1 MRGHLISAL
10 ASTGRALLLFVH
22 KKVFE
27 VSYKINMPAFFMPF
41 DAGNDCVNKPLRADP
56 VFKNILVRW
65 GLTTTMAIKRLRDLP
80 RWSVCM
86 LFVLM
91 AFGPQRKIKVW
102 LIGDSTVADKEAR
115 AFPETGWGMP
125 FAHFF
130 DGAVVVDNRA
140 KNGRSTGTFFK
151 EGLWQP
157 VVESLGRGD
166 YVFIQFGH
174 NDEVKTKASYTT
186 PEEFTANLQ
195 RYIDETREKGA
206 IPILLTPVARRKFD
220 SLGRVEETHPV
231 YARLVRE
238 VAARNEVALIDLAE
252 TSKVLLQQYGP
263 EYSSILFNHL
273 QPGEVPNYPEGRKD
287 DTHFSPWGARKMAE
301 LVVDGMK
308 ELKLGLVEHLLPPAT
323 GSVITVA
330 ADGSGDYLTVQSA
343 LDAIPLNNTKPVTVL
358 VRDGIYRE
366 KIHLDSTKNFVTLLG
381 EDEWNTILTY
391 DDHPGML
398 SPAGDSINTRS
409 SHSCLVKADDF
420 TARRL
425 TIRNDAGFSAG
436 QAVALEVQ
444 GDRACIEE
452 CRIVGNQ
459 DVLFLNSARS
469 RVFLGYCDIE
479 GTTDF
484 IFGNATAW
492 FDHCHIHSKK
502 DSYVTA
508 ASTPADHPYGF
519 VFYDC
524 MLTGDTSI
532 HHASLGR
539 PWRPHASVDYIR
551 CYIGAHVR
559 PEGWSDWNNNGSYK
573 TARYGEYHDY
583 GPSSDTA
590 ARVRWAHQLTD
601 EEAAHVNLN
610 EVFNGW
616 KPLSGAPSRRSSEGQ
631 TFMSYEEIYH
641 RNACRYGGRR
651 S

>member
-1 MRGHLISAL
+1 
-10 ASTGRALLLFVH
+10 
-22 KKVFE
+22 
-27 VSYKINMPAFFMPF
+27 
-41 DAGNDCVNKPLRADP
+41 
-56 VFKNILVRW
+56 
-65 GLTTTMAIKRLRDLP
+65 MAIKKLRDLP
-80 RWSVCM
+80 RWSVCV

-91 AFGPQRKIKVW
+91 AFSPQRKIRVW
-102 LIGDSTVADKEAR
+102 LIGDSTMADKEEKAY
-115 AFPETGWGMP
+115 PETGWGMP

-130 DGAVVVDNRA
+130 DEGVAVDNRA

-157 VVESLGRGD
+157 VVENLGRGD

-186 PEEFTANLQ
+186 PDEFTANLQ

-206 IPILLTPVARRKFD
+206 IPILLTPVTRRKFD

-231 YARLVRE
+231 YAPLVRE
-238 VAARNEVALIDLAE
+238 VAARNKVALIDLAE

-263 EYSSILFNHL
+263 EYSSVLFNHL
-273 QPGEVPNYPEGRKD
+273 QPGEHPNYPEGRKD

-301 LVVDGMK
+301 LVVRGMK

-330 ADGSGDYLTVQSA
+330 GDGSGDYLTVQAA
-343 LDAIPLNNTKPVTVL
+343 LDAIPLHNTKPVTVFIRNG
-358 VRDGIYRE
+358 VYRE

-409 SHSCLVKADDF
+409 SHSLLVRADDI

-444 GDRACIEE
+444 GDRVCIEE

-524 MLTGDTSI
+524 ILTGDTGI

-539 PWRPHASVDYIR
+539 PWRP
-551 CYIGAHVR
+551 
-559 PEGWSDWNNNGSYK
+559 
-573 TARYGEYHDY
+573 TANY
-583 GPSSDTA
+583 GPSAKMPVASFG
-590 ARVRWAHQLTD
+590 
-601 EEAAHVNLN
+601 NL
-610 EVFNGW
+610 
-616 KPLSGAPSRRSSEGQ
+616 
-631 TFMSYEEIYH
+631 
-641 RNACRYGGRR
+641 
-651 S
+651 